1 MYIRLEYTISGGAI
15 GVDKNHV
22 MVKKVLSIYSIFV
35 GLSLVYVLIV
45 FDINSSSLLGSAN
58 MVQRFKIAIVYI
70 VHTYIFIVESCT

>member
-35 GLSLVYVLIV
+35 GLSLVNDDCFRY
-45 FDINSSSLLGSAN
+45 
-58 MVQRFKIAIVYI
+58 
-70 VHTYIFIVESCT
+70 